1 MKKIIT
7 FALGAVVTVA
17 AAAQSWQD
25 ALYFSENLYQGTAR
39 SVGMGNALTAV
50 GGDLGSI
57 GLNPAGSSVAGYS
70 QVVITPGL
78 SISSTSATGVIPE
91 GSTSPMGLGDKVNSG
106 YARVKLPNIGFI
118 INADT
123 GRRAG
128 WKRFSFGMV
137 SNATNDFTGRVVG
150 SGVNEDNSFAASLAS
165 SAEGY
170 TENVLGTGD
179 WWYDGPDV
187 TRMPAWMDMV
197 GYRSGMFNGIPGSAN
212 KYQAV
217 TEVRDAANN
226 CWLAA
231 PVYQKYGQQT
241 YGYKQDLFLNMSANY
256 NDQLYLGFNL
266 GFTMLNYNMSEYWQ
280 ESPEN
285 AEGFPDIEYTDG
297 TRGRFASLMMKH
309 NYSLRGSGVYF
320 KAGLLWR
327 PVGGLRLGVAIQSP
341 TWTNM
346 RARQAYSGEVR
357 LTGKTLLPSTS
368 PEDDWTFRLQQPWR
382 LNAGVA
388 YSFGSVAVVS
398 ADYELTD
405 YRSAR
410 YRGSSASMPAY
421 LTDANGDIQNALT
434 VGHQFRAGLE
444 VKPASFLSIRA
455 GYNYITSAQKNWLNA
470 DWTNT
475 PLSSAER
482 IRQAKH
488 VASVGLGAS
497 FGAFFVDA
505 AVRVRFMPKEYLLA
519 YDYYTYESDPMSKRI
534 DNSVL
539 TPELEAKARL
549 WDALLT
555 FGWRF

>member
-57 GLNPAGSSVAGYS
+57 GLNPAGSSVSGYS
-70 QVVITPGL
+70 RVVITPGL
-78 SISSTSATGVIPE
+78 SISSTNATGVIPE
-91 GSTSPMGLGDKVNSG
+91 GSTSAIGMGDKVNSNF
-106 YARVKLPNIGFI
+106 ARVKLPNIGFV

-123 GRRAG
+123 GSRSG
-128 WKRFSFGMV
+128 WKRFSFGLV
-137 SNATNDFTGRVVG
+137 SNATNDFTNRAVG
-150 SGVNEDNSFAASLAS
+150 SGVNADNSFAAALAS

-170 TENVLGTGD
+170 TEKVLGSED
-179 WWYDGPDV
+179 WWYDGTDLS
-187 TRMPAWMDMV
+187 RMPAWRDMV

-217 TEVRDAANN
+217 TEVRDAGNN

-285 AEGFPDIEYTDG
+285 ADEFPDIEYTDG

-309 NYSLRGSGVYF
+309 NYSLRGSGVYI

-327 PVGGLRLGVAIQSP
+327 PVAGLRLGVAIQSP

-346 RARQAYSGEVR
+346 RSRQAYSGEVR

-368 PEDDWTFRLQQPWR
+368 PEDEWTYRLRQPWR

-388 YSFGSVAVVS
+388 YAFGSVAVLS

-405 YRSAR
+405 YASAC
-410 YRGSSASMPAY
+410 YTGSSTSMPAY
-421 LTDANGDIQNALT
+421 LTDANGDIRNALT
-434 VGHQFRAGLE
+434 VGHQIRVGLE
-444 VKPASFLSIRA
+444 VKPTSNFSIRA

-470 DWTNT
+470 DWTMT
-475 PLSSAER
+475 ALTSAEK

-488 VASVGLGAS
+488 VASFGLGGS
-497 FGAFFVDA
+497 FGAFFLDA
-505 AVRVRFMPKEYLLA
+505 AVRVRFMPKEYILT
-519 YDYYTYESDPMSKRI
+519 YDYLTYDSDPLSKRV
-534 DNSVL
+534 DDTVL
-539 TPELEAKARL
+539 TPELEVSSRI

>member
-7 FALGAVVTVA
+7 FVLGAVVTVA

-70 QVVITPGL
+70 QVVVTPGL
-78 SISSTSATGVIPE
+78 SISSTNATGVIPE
-91 GSTSPMGLGDKVNSG
+91 GSTSAMGLGDKVSSNF
-106 YARVKLPNIGFI
+106 ARVKLPNIGFI

-123 GRRAG
+123 GSRSG
-128 WKRFSFGMV
+128 WKRFSFGLV
-137 SNATNDFTGRVVG
+137 SNATNDFTNRVVG
-150 SGVNEDNSFAASLAS
+150 SGVNADNSFAAALAS

-170 TENVLGTGD
+170 TEKVLGTED
-179 WWYDGPDV
+179 WWYDGTDLS
-187 TRMPAWMDMV
+187 RMPAWVDMV
-197 GYRSGMFNGIPGSAN
+197 GYRSGMFNGIPGTTN
-212 KYQAV
+212 KYQAL
-217 TEVRDAANN
+217 TEVRDAGNN

-231 PVYQKYGQQT
+231 PIYQKYGQQT

-256 NDQLYLGFNL
+256 NDQLYLGFNF
-266 GFTMLNYNMSEYWQ
+266 GFTMLNYDMSEYWQ

-285 AEGFPDIEYTDG
+285 ADEFPTIEYTDG
-297 TRGRFASLMMKH
+297 TSGRFASLTMKH
-309 NYSLRGSGVYF
+309 NFSLRGNGVYL

-327 PVGGLRLGVAIQSP
+327 PVAGLRLGVAIQSP

-346 RARQAYSGEVR
+346 RARQAYAGEVR
-357 LTGKTLLPSTS
+357 LTGKNLLPSTS
-368 PEDDWTFRLQQPWR
+368 PEDEWTYRLRQPWR

-388 YSFGSVAVVS
+388 YSFGSVAVLS

-405 YRSAR
+405 YTSAR
-410 YRGSSASMPAY
+410 YTGSSSSMPAY
-421 LTDANGDIQNALT
+421 LTDANGDIRNALT
-434 VGHQFRAGLE
+434 AGHQIRVGLE
-444 VKPASFLSIRA
+444 VKPTSSFSIRA

-470 DWTNT
+470 DWTMT
-475 PLSSAER
+475 ALTSAEK

-505 AVRVRFMPKEYLLA
+505 AVRVRFMPTEYILT
-519 YDYYTYESDPMSKRI
+519 YDYLTYDSDPLSKRV
-534 DNSVL
+534 DNTVL
-539 TPELEAKARL
+539 TPELEFRTHL

>member
-25 ALYFSENLYQGTAR
+25 ALYFSENNYIGTAR
-39 SVGMGNALTAV
+39 SVGMGNALTAI

-78 SISSTSATGVIPE
+78 SISGANATGVIPE
-91 GSTSPMGLGDKVNSG
+91 GSTSAMGLGDNVHSS
-106 YARVKLPNIGFI
+106 YVRFKLPNFGFV
-118 INADT
+118 INAET
-123 GRRAG
+123 GRRSG
-128 WKRFSFGMV
+128 WKRFSFGV
-137 SNATNDFTGRVVG
+137 VTNATNNFTGRAVG
-150 SGVNEDNSFAASLAS
+150 SGVNADNSFAAALAS

-170 TENVLGTGD
+170 TEKVLGSED
-179 WWYDGPDV
+179 WWYDGSDLS
-187 TRMPAWMDMV
+187 RMPAWMDMV
-197 GYRSGMFNGIPGSAN
+197 GYRSGMFNGIPESAN
-212 KYQAV
+212 KYQAI
-217 TEVRDAANN
+217 TEVRDAAHN
-226 CWLAA
+226 CWIAA

-241 YGYKQDLFLNMSANY
+241 YGYKQDLNLNMSANY

-266 GFTMLNYNMSEYWQ
+266 GFSMLNYNLSEYWQ
-280 ESPEN
+280 EFPEN
-285 AEGFPDIEYTDG
+285 ADEFPDIEYTDG
-297 TRGRFASLMMKH
+297 TKGRFTSLTMKH
-309 NYSLRGSGVYF
+309 NYSLRGSGVYV
-320 KAGLLWR
+320 KAGVLWR
-327 PVGGLRLGVAIQSP
+327 PAGGLRLGLAVQSP

-368 PEDDWTFRLQQPWR
+368 PEDDWTFRLRQPWR

-388 YSFGSVAVVS
+388 YAFGSVAVVS

-405 YRSAR
+405 YTTAR
-410 YRGSSASMPAY
+410 YTGSSSSMPSY
-421 LTDANGDIQNALT
+421 LTDANGDIRNALT

-444 VKPASFLSIRA
+444 VKPASFLSLRA

-470 DWTNT
+470 DWTMT
-475 PLSSAER
+475 PLSSADK

-488 VASVGLGAS
+488 VVSLGAGAT
-497 FGAFFVDA
+497 FGAFFLDA
-505 AVRVRFMPKEYLLA
+505 AVRVRFMPTNYILT
-519 YDYYTYESDPMSKRI
+519 YDYYTYDTDYLSKRV
-534 DNSVL
+534 DNSVI
-539 TPELEAKARL
+539 TPELEVRSRI

-555 FGWRF
+555 LGWRF

>member
-57 GLNPAGSSVAGYS
+57 GLNPAGSSVSGYS
-70 QVVITPGL
+70 RVVITPGL
-78 SISSTSATGVIPE
+78 SISSTNATGVIPE
-91 GSTSPMGLGDKVNSG
+91 GSTSAIGMGDKVNSNF
-106 YARVKLPNIGFI
+106 ARVKLPNIGFV
-118 INADT
+118 INANT
-123 GRRAG
+123 GSRAG
-128 WKRFSFGMV
+128 WKRFSFGLV
-137 SNATNDFTGRVVG
+137 SNATNDFTNRAVG
-150 SGVNEDNSFAASLAS
+150 AGVNADNSFAAALAS

-170 TENVLGTGD
+170 TEKVLGSED
-179 WWYDGPDV
+179 WWYDGTDLS
-187 TRMPAWMDMV
+187 RMPAWRDMV

-217 TEVRDAANN
+217 TEVRDAGNN

-256 NDQLYLGFNL
+256 NDQFYLGFNL

-285 AEGFPDIEYTDG
+285 ADEFPDIEYTDG

-309 NYSLRGSGVYF
+309 NYSLRGSGVYI

-327 PVGGLRLGVAIQSP
+327 PVAGLRLGVAIQSP

-388 YSFGSVAVVS
+388 YAFGSVAVLS

-405 YRSAR
+405 YASAR
-410 YRGSSASMPAY
+410 YTGSSTSMPAY
-421 LTDANGDIQNALT
+421 LTDANGDIRNALT
-434 VGHQFRAGLE
+434 VGHQIRVGLE
-444 VKPASFLSIRA
+444 VKPTSNFSIRA

-470 DWTNT
+470 DWTMT
-475 PLSSAER
+475 ALTSAEK

-488 VASVGLGAS
+488 VASFGLGGS
-497 FGAFFVDA
+497 FGAFFLDA
-505 AVRVRFMPKEYLLA
+505 AVRVRFMPKEYILT
-519 YDYYTYESDPMSKRI
+519 YDYLTYDSDPLSKRV
-534 DNSVL
+534 DDTVL
-539 TPELEAKARL
+539 TPELEVSSRI

>member
-57 GLNPAGSSVAGYS
+57 GLNPAGSSVSGYS
-70 QVVITPGL
+70 RVVITPGL
-78 SISSTSATGVIPE
+78 SISSTNATGVIPE
-91 GSTSPMGLGDKVNSG
+91 GSTSAIGMGDKVNSNF
-106 YARVKLPNIGFI
+106 ARVKLPNIGFV
-118 INADT
+118 INANT
-123 GRRAG
+123 GSRAG
-128 WKRFSFGMV
+128 WKRFSFGLV
-137 SNATNDFTGRVVG
+137 SNATNDFTNRAVG
-150 SGVNEDNSFAASLAS
+150 SGVNADNSFAAALAS

-170 TENVLGTGD
+170 TEKVLGSED
-179 WWYDGPDV
+179 WWYDGTDLS
-187 TRMPAWMDMV
+187 RMPAWIDMV

-217 TEVRDAANN
+217 TEVRDAGNN

-256 NDQLYLGFNL
+256 NDQFYLGFNL

-285 AEGFPDIEYTDG
+285 ADEFPDIEYTDG

-309 NYSLRGSGVYF
+309 NYSLRGSGVYI

-327 PVGGLRLGVAIQSP
+327 PVAGLRLGVAIQSP

-346 RARQAYSGEVR
+346 RSRQAYSGEVR

-368 PEDDWTFRLQQPWR
+368 PEDEWTYRLRQPWR

-388 YSFGSVAVVS
+388 YAFGSVAVLS

-405 YRSAR
+405 YASAC
-410 YRGSSASMPAY
+410 YTGSSTSMPAY
-421 LTDANGDIQNALT
+421 LTDANGDIRNALT
-434 VGHQFRAGLE
+434 VGHQIRVGLE
-444 VKPASFLSIRA
+444 VKPTSNFSIRA

-470 DWTNT
+470 DWTMT
-475 PLSSAER
+475 ALTSAEK

-488 VASVGLGAS
+488 VASFGLGGS
-497 FGAFFVDA
+497 FGAFFLDA
-505 AVRVRFMPKEYLLA
+505 AVRVRFMPKEYILT
-519 YDYYTYESDPMSKRI
+519 YDYLTYDSDPLSKRV
-534 DNSVL
+534 DDTVL
-539 TPELEAKARL
+539 TPELEVSSRI

>member
-57 GLNPAGSSVAGYS
+57 GLNPAGSSVSGYS
-70 QVVITPGL
+70 RVVITPGL
-78 SISSTSATGVIPE
+78 SISSTNATGVIPE
-91 GSTSPMGLGDKVNSG
+91 GSTSAIGMGDKVNSNF
-106 YARVKLPNIGFI
+106 ARVKLPNIGFV

-123 GRRAG
+123 GSRSG
-128 WKRFSFGMV
+128 WKRFSFGLV
-137 SNATNDFTGRVVG
+137 SNATNDFTNRAVG
-150 SGVNEDNSFAASLAS
+150 SGVNADNSFAAALAS

-170 TENVLGTGD
+170 TEKVLGSED
-179 WWYDGPDV
+179 WWYDGTDLS
-187 TRMPAWMDMV
+187 RMPAWRDMV

-217 TEVRDAANN
+217 TEVRDAGNN

-256 NDQLYLGFNL
+256 NDQFYLGFNL

-285 AEGFPDIEYTDG
+285 ADEFPDIEYTDG

-309 NYSLRGSGVYF
+309 NYSLRGSGVYI

-327 PVGGLRLGVAIQSP
+327 PVAGLRLGVAIQSP

-346 RARQAYSGEVR
+346 RSRQAYSGEVR

-368 PEDDWTFRLQQPWR
+368 PEDEWTYRLRQPWR

-388 YSFGSVAVVS
+388 YAFGSVAVLS

-405 YRSAR
+405 YASAR
-410 YRGSSASMPAY
+410 YTGSSTSMPAY
-421 LTDANGDIQNALT
+421 LTDANGDIRNALT
-434 VGHQFRAGLE
+434 VGHQIRVGLE
-444 VKPASFLSIRA
+444 VKPTSNFSIRA

-470 DWTNT
+470 DWTMT
-475 PLSSAER
+475 ALTSAEK

-488 VASVGLGAS
+488 VASFGLGGS
-497 FGAFFVDA
+497 FGAFFLDA
-505 AVRVRFMPKEYLLA
+505 AVRVRFMPKEYILT
-519 YDYYTYESDPMSKRI
+519 YDYLTYDSDPLSKRV
-534 DNSVL
+534 DDTVL
-539 TPELEAKARL
+539 TPELEVSSRI

>member
-7 FALGAVVTVA
+7 LALGAVVTVA

-39 SVGMGNALTAV
+39 SVGMGNALTAI

-57 GLNPAGSSVAGYS
+57 GLNPAGSSVSGYS
-70 QVVITPGL
+70 RVVITPGL
-78 SISSTSATGVIPE
+78 SISSANASGVIPD
-91 GSTSPMGLGDKVNSG
+91 GSTSALGMGDKVNSSF
-106 YARVKLPNIGFI
+106 ARVKLPNIGFI
-118 INADT
+118 INAET
-123 GRRAG
+123 GVRSG

-137 SNATNDFTGRVVG
+137 SNATNDFTGRSVG
-150 SGVNEDNSFAASLAS
+150 AGVNMDNSFAAALAS

-170 TENVLGTGD
+170 TEKVLGSED
-179 WWYDGPDV
+179 WWYDGSDV
-187 TRMPAWMDMV
+187 SRMPAWIDMV
-197 GYRSGMFNGIPGSAN
+197 GYRSGMFNGIPGAAN
-212 KYQAV
+212 MYQAV
-217 TEVRDAANN
+217 TEVRDAGNN
-226 CWLAA
+226 RWLAA
-231 PVYQKYGQQT
+231 PVYQKYGLQT

-256 NDQLYLGFNL
+256 NDRLYLGFNL
-266 GFTMLNYNMSEYWQ
+266 GFTMLNYQMSEYWQ

-285 AEGFPDIEYTDG
+285 ADEFPDIEYTDG
-297 TRGRFASLMMKH
+297 TKARFASLMMKH
-309 NYSLRGSGVYF
+309 NYSLRGSGIYV

-341 TWTNM
+341 TWTNL

-357 LTGKTLLPSTS
+357 LIGKNLPASTS
-368 PEDDWTFRLQQPWR
+368 PEDDWTFRLRQPWR

-388 YSFGSVAVVS
+388 YTFGAVAVVS

-405 YRSAR
+405 YTSAR
-410 YRGSSASMPAY
+410 YSGSTTAMPGY
-421 LTDANGDIQNALT
+421 LTEANGDIQNALT
-434 VGHQFRAGLE
+434 VGHQIRAGLE
-444 VKPASFLSIRA
+444 VKPAPFFSLRA

-470 DWTNT
+470 DWTST
-475 PLSSAER
+475 PLSSAEK

-488 VASVGLGAS
+488 VVSVGAGAT
-497 FGAFFVDA
+497 FGAFFLDA
-505 AVRVRFMPKEYLLA
+505 AVRVRFMPKDYILT
-519 YDYYTYESDPMSKRI
+519 YDYYTYDKDPMSKQI

-539 TPELEAKARL
+539 TPELEVRSRL

>member
-57 GLNPAGSSVAGYS
+57 GLNPAGSSVSGYS
-70 QVVITPGL
+70 RVVITPGL
-78 SISSTSATGVIPE
+78 SISSTNATGVIPE
-91 GSTSPMGLGDKVNSG
+91 GSTSAIGMGDKVNSNF
-106 YARVKLPNIGFI
+106 ARVKLPNIGFV
-118 INADT
+118 INANT
-123 GRRAG
+123 GSRAG
-128 WKRFSFGMV
+128 WKRFSFGLV
-137 SNATNDFTGRVVG
+137 SNATNDFTNRAVG
-150 SGVNEDNSFAASLAS
+150 SGVNADNSFAAALAS

-170 TENVLGTGD
+170 TEKVLGSED
-179 WWYDGPDV
+179 WWYDGTDLS
-187 TRMPAWMDMV
+187 RMPAWIDMV

-217 TEVRDAANN
+217 TEVRDAGNN

-256 NDQLYLGFNL
+256 NDQFYLGFNL

-285 AEGFPDIEYTDG
+285 ADEFPDIEYTDG

-309 NYSLRGSGVYF
+309 NYSLRGSGVYI

-327 PVGGLRLGVAIQSP
+327 PVAGLRLGVAIQSP

-346 RARQAYSGEVR
+346 RSRQAYSGEVR

-368 PEDDWTFRLQQPWR
+368 PEDEWTYRLRQPWR

-388 YSFGSVAVVS
+388 YAFGSVAVLS

-405 YRSAR
+405 YASAR
-410 YRGSSASMPAY
+410 YTGSSTSMPAY
-421 LTDANGDIQNALT
+421 LTDANGDIRNALT
-434 VGHQFRAGLE
+434 VGHQIRVGLE
-444 VKPASFLSIRA
+444 VKPTSNFSIRA

-470 DWTNT
+470 DWTMT
-475 PLSSAER
+475 ALTSAEK

-488 VASVGLGAS
+488 VASFGLGGS
-497 FGAFFVDA
+497 FGAFFLDA
-505 AVRVRFMPKEYLLA
+505 AVRVRFMPKEYILT
-519 YDYYTYESDPMSKRI
+519 YDYLTYDSDPLSKRV
-534 DNSVL
+534 DDTVL
-539 TPELEAKARL
+539 TPELEVSSRI

>member
-7 FALGAVVTVA
+7 FALGAVVTVT

-57 GLNPAGSSVAGYS
+57 GLNPAGSSVSGYS
-70 QVVITPGL
+70 RVVITPGL
-78 SISSTSATGVIPE
+78 SISSTNATGVIPE
-91 GSTSPMGLGDKVNSG
+91 GSTSAIGLGDKVNSNF
-106 YARVKLPNIGFI
+106 ARVKLPNIGFV

-123 GRRAG
+123 GSRAG
-128 WKRFSFGMV
+128 WKRFSFGLV
-137 SNATNDFTGRVVG
+137 SNATNDFTNRVVG
-150 SGVNEDNSFAASLAS
+150 SGVNADNSIAAALAS

-170 TENVLGTGD
+170 TEKVLGSED
-179 WWYDGPDV
+179 WWYDGSDV
-187 TRMPAWMDMV
+187 SRMPAWMDMV

-212 KYQAV
+212 KYQAI
-217 TEVRDAANN
+217 TEVRDAGNN

-256 NDQLYLGFNL
+256 NDQFYLGFNL

-285 AEGFPDIEYTDG
+285 SDEFPDIEYTDG

-309 NYSLRGSGVYF
+309 NYSLRGSGVYI
-320 KAGLLWR
+320 KAGMLWR
-327 PVGGLRLGVAIQSP
+327 PVAGLRLGLAIQSP

-346 RARQAYSGEVR
+346 RARQAYSGEVK

-368 PEDDWTFRLQQPWR
+368 PEDEWTYRLRQPWR
-382 LNAGVA
+382 LNAGLA
-388 YSFGSVAVVS
+388 YAFGAVAVLS

-405 YRSAR
+405 YTSAR
-410 YRGSSASMPAY
+410 YSGSSTSMPAY
-421 LTDANGDIQNALT
+421 LTDANGDIRNALT
-434 VGHQFRAGLE
+434 VGHQIRVGLE
-444 VKPASFLSIRA
+444 LKPTSSFSIRA

-470 DWTNT
+470 DWTMT
-475 PLSSAER
+475 ALTSADK

-488 VASVGLGAS
+488 VASFGLGGS
-497 FGAFFVDA
+497 FGAFFLDA
-505 AVRVRFMPKEYLLA
+505 AVRVRFMPKEYILT
-519 YDYYTYESDPMSKRI
+519 YDYLTYDSDPLSKRV
-534 DNSVL
+534 DNTVL
-539 TPELEAKARL
+539 TPELEFNSRI